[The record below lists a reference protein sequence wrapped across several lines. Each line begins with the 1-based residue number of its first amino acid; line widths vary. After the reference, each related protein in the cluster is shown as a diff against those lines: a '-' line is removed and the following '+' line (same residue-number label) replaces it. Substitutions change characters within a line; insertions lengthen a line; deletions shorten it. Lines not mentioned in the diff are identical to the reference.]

1 MTTIFEVLEKA
12 KTSGIV
18 ARANSRNSKR
28 SLRSARSQRKFGTG
42 KGSIPTD
49 EQVKAQ
55 AVKDRAARIR
65 AVKESRAAAQ
75 SKGKKPA
82 SPTATP
88 QPKGKKVKPKV
99 KPSGKFSKEGAAKI
113 EVANVKNERANIEG
127 RTSASAVGRP
137 DSYGSASAAVTRGG
151 RRNVNQ
157 SASECRL
164 WKAELVNTFNALLD
178 NYQLKYKFTEEEI
191 EADSV

>member
-88 QPKGKKVKPKV
+88 QPKGKN
-99 KPSGKFSKEGAAKI
+99 